1 MKPKI
6 FIIPFTVILIL
17 FLTARYIYYGSLTT
31 SCIYS
36 EESLPIINKLS
47 KGEFVIAKDAYLAI
61 GKDADYSCLQ
71 NFGNI
76 DREIVGPETVNNITI
91 GRKYFTNRGLTVKS
105 LKKGSSFR
113 LIDIIAITKH
123 GISTIDSGPG
133 PIYYLI
139 LKDENNISYQIA
151 IGSLGLN
158 KEDLFLSYVDSS
170 QSVNSTS
177 AKLLSALSF
186 NERDGK
192 SLIYTGKLTMLS
204 FKYLQSTEPNWK
216 KLEDRLELN
225 ENFFLHVELSLRDN
239 SYIEISLS
247 ENQEER
253 YKQVEKIQNEFLSK
267 IPKDIKLINLEKNKA
282 WPYISVEANLKLLN
296 YLIDEQVKLKI
307 KSVTELV
314 KK

>member
-1 MKPKI
+1 MKPTI

-17 FLTARYIYYGSLTT
+17 FLTGRYIYYGSLTKK
-31 SCIYS
+31 CIYS
-36 EESLPIINKLS
+36 EESLPIIKKLS
-47 KGEFVIAKDAYLAI
+47 KGEFLIAKDAYLAI

-105 LKKGSSFR
+105 LKKGFSFR

-151 IGSLGLN
+151 TVSLGLN

-177 AKLLSALSF
+177 A
-186 NERDGK
+186 
-192 SLIYTGKLTMLS
+192 
-204 FKYLQSTEPNWK
+204 
-216 KLEDRLELN
+216 
-225 ENFFLHVELSLRDN
+225 VC
-239 SYIEISLS
+239 
-247 ENQEER
+247 
-253 YKQVEKIQNEFLSK
+253 
-267 IPKDIKLINLEKNKA
+267 
-282 WPYISVEANLKLLN
+282 
-296 YLIDEQVKLKI
+296 
-307 KSVTELV
+307 
-314 KK
+314 